1 MSYKEFLVQRIK
13 ELELQIANNQGNVEA
28 LKKELNSLA
37 IKEFEEDLRE
47 ENQQILL
54 KG

>member
-1 MSYKEFLVQRIK
+1 MSYKNYLKQKIK
-13 ELELQIANNQGNVEA
+13 ELELQIANNQGNVEKLREELKA
-28 LKKELNSLA
+28 LEL
-37 IKEFEEDLRE
+37 KEFEEDLRE